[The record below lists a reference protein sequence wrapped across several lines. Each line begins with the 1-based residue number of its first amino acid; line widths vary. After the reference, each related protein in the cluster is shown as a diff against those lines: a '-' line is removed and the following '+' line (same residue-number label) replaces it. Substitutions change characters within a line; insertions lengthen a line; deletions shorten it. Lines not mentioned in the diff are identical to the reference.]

1 MKGAIDKKQFLVFLA
16 IALTVSLLF
25 TGLYFW
31 QISPLNTQVTTQ
43 ENELSNQEKQMEA
56 LNAELSSTGST
67 SFATTVELQKQLP
80 VKEAVDQLV
89 LNLEKAEVISGSV
102 ITTMAFVDGEVTLS
116 EEEAA
121 AALAAANE
129 KASGGTAGEP
139 AEPATSTEE
148 AASSEESVEEVD
160 PAEAEVVDLL
170 PQGVKKVSVAM
181 TVQSPTYFE
190 MEVFLESLHS
200 MKRILKVDN
209 LTFTGSEEIHSIEQS
224 SDKLEY
230 QLTISVFY
238 APNLSDLQDQMPT
251 IEAPNPGNKRDPF
264 NNSPVVTEKVESGDD
279 ES

>member
-1 MKGAIDKKQFLVFLA
+1 MKGAIDKKQFLIFIA
-16 IALTVSLLF
+16 IVLIVSLLF

-31 QISPLNTQVTTQ
+31 QINPLNTQITTK
-43 ENELSNQEKQMEA
+43 ETELSNQEKQMEA

-89 LNLEKAEVISGSV
+89 LNLEKAEVISGSA

-116 EEEAA
+116 EEESA
-121 AALAAANE
+121 AALAAANA
-129 KASGGTAGEP
+129 KAAEATAGGTNEQASTTEEEP
-139 AEPATSTEE
+139 ANEE
-148 AASSEESVEEVD
+148 GD
-160 PAEAEVVDLL
+160 PAAEVVDLL

-181 TVQSPTYFE
+181 TVQSPAFFE
-190 MEVFLESLHS
+190 MEAFLESLHS

-209 LTFTGSEEIHSIEQS
+209 LTFNGSEEIHSIEQS

-251 IEAPNPGNKRDPF
+251 IEAPKPSNKRDPF
-264 NNSPVVTEKVESGDD
+264 NNSPVVKEKAESGDD

>member
-1 MKGAIDKKQFLVFLA
+1 MKGAIDKKQFLIFFA
-16 IALTVSLLF
+16 IILIVSLLF

-31 QISPLNTQVTTQ
+31 QISPLNTQITTK
-43 ENELSNQEKQMEA
+43 ETELSNQEKQMEA

-89 LNLEKAEVISGSV
+89 LNLEKAEVISGSA

-116 EEEAA
+116 EEESA
-121 AALAAANE
+121 AALAAANA
-129 KASGGTAGEP
+129 KAAEASDATAEGTNEQAATTEVEPANEEGEP
-139 AEPATSTEE
+139 A
-148 AASSEESVEEVD
+148 
-160 PAEAEVVDLL
+160 AEVVDLL

-181 TVQSPTYFE
+181 TVQSPAFFE
-190 MEVFLESLHS
+190 MEAFLESLHS

-209 LTFTGSEEIHSIEQS
+209 LTFNGSEEIHSIEQS

-251 IEAPNPGNKRDPF
+251 IEAPKPSNKRDPF
-264 NNSPVVTEKVESGDD
+264 NNSPVVKEKAESGDD

>member
-1 MKGAIDKKQFLVFLA
+1 MKGAIDKKQFLIFFA
-16 IALTVSLLF
+16 IILIVSLLF

-31 QISPLNTQVTTQ
+31 QISPLNTQITMKET
-43 ENELSNQEKQMEA
+43 ELSNQEKQMEA

-89 LNLEKAEVISGSV
+89 LNLEKAEVISGSA

-116 EEEAA
+116 EEESA
-121 AALAAANE
+121 AALAAANA
-129 KASGGTAGEP
+129 KAAEASDATAGGTNEQAATTEEEP
-139 AEPATSTEE
+139 ANEE
-148 AASSEESVEEVD
+148 GD
-160 PAEAEVVDLL
+160 PAAEVVDLL

-181 TVQSPTYFE
+181 TVQSPAFFE
-190 MEVFLESLHS
+190 MEAFLESLHS

-209 LTFTGSEEIHSIEQS
+209 LTFNGSEEIHSIEQS

-251 IEAPNPGNKRDPF
+251 IEVPKPSNKRDPF
-264 NNSPVVTEKVESGDD
+264 NNSPVVKEKAESGDD

>member
-1 MKGAIDKKQFLVFLA
+1 MKGAIDKKQFLIFFA

>member
-1 MKGAIDKKQFLVFLA
+1 MKGAIDKKQFLIFFA
-16 IALTVSLLF
+16 IVLIVSLLF

-31 QISPLNTQVTTQ
+31 QISPLNTQITTK
-43 ENELSNQEKQMEA
+43 ETELSNQEKQMEA

-89 LNLEKAEVISGSV
+89 LNLEKAEVISGSA

-116 EEEAA
+116 EEESA
-121 AALAAANE
+121 AALAAANA
-129 KASGGTAGEP
+129 KAAEISDAAAGETNEQ
-139 AEPATSTEE
+139 AAATEEESSTEE
-148 AASSEESVEEVD
+148 GAD
-160 PAEAEVVDLL
+160 PAAEADLL

-181 TVQSPTYFE
+181 TVQSPAFFE
-190 MEVFLESLHS
+190 MEAFLESLHS

-209 LTFTGSEEIHSIEQS
+209 LTFNGSEEIHSIEQS

-238 APNLSDLQDQMPT
+238 APTLSDLQDQMPT
-251 IEAPNPGNKRDPF
+251 IETPKPSNKRDPF
-264 NNSPVVTEKVESGDD
+264 NNSPVVKENAESGDD

>member
-1 MKGAIDKKQFLVFLA
+1 MKGAIDKKQFLIFFA
-16 IALTVSLLF
+16 IILIVSLLF

-31 QISPLNTQVTTQ
+31 QISPLNTQITTK
-43 ENELSNQEKQMEA
+43 ETELSNQEKQMEA

-89 LNLEKAEVISGSV
+89 LNLEKAEVISGSA

-116 EEEAA
+116 EEESA
-121 AALAAANE
+121 AALAAANA
-129 KASGGTAGEP
+129 KAAEASDATAGGTNEQAATTEEEP
-139 AEPATSTEE
+139 ANEE
-148 AASSEESVEEVD
+148 GD
-160 PAEAEVVDLL
+160 PAVEVVDLL

-181 TVQSPTYFE
+181 TVQSPAFFE
-190 MEVFLESLHS
+190 MEAFLESLHS

-209 LTFTGSEEIHSIEQS
+209 LTFNGSEEIHSIEQS

-251 IEAPNPGNKRDPF
+251 IEAPKPSNKRDPF
-264 NNSPVVTEKVESGDD
+264 NNSPVVKEKAESGDD

>member
-1 MKGAIDKKQFLVFLA
+1 
-16 IALTVSLLF
+16 
-25 TGLYFW
+25 
-31 QISPLNTQVTTQ
+31 
-43 ENELSNQEKQMEA
+43 MEA

-89 LNLEKAEVISGSV
+89 LNLEKAEVISGSA

-116 EEEAA
+116 EEESA

-129 KASGGTAGEP
+129 KAAEASNATTGETNKQATATTEEEP
-139 AEPATSTEE
+139 ANEE
-148 AASSEESVEEVD
+148 GD
-160 PAEAEVVDLL
+160 PAAEVVDLL

-181 TVQSPTYFE
+181 TVQSPAFFE
-190 MEVFLESLHS
+190 MEAFLESLHS

-209 LTFTGSEEIHSIEQS
+209 LTFNGSEEIHSIEQS
-224 SDKLEY
+224 SEKLEY

-238 APNLSDLQDQMPT
+238 APTLSDLQDQMPT
-251 IEAPNPGNKRDPF
+251 IEAPKPSNKRDPF
-264 NNSPVVTEKVESGDD
+264 NNSPVVKEKVESGED

>member
-1 MKGAIDKKQFLVFLA
+1 MKGAIDKKQFLIFIA
-16 IALTVSLLF
+16 IVLIVSLLF

-31 QISPLNTQVTTQ
+31 QINPLNTQITTK
-43 ENELSNQEKQMEA
+43 ETELSNQEKQMEA

-89 LNLEKAEVISGSV
+89 LNLEKAEVISGSA

-116 EEEAA
+116 EEESA
-121 AALAAANE
+121 AALAAANA
-129 KASGGTAGEP
+129 KAAEASDATAGETNEQ
-139 AEPATSTEE
+139 AATTEKELANEEGEPS
-148 AASSEESVEEVD
+148 
-160 PAEAEVVDLL
+160 AEVVDLL

-181 TVQSPTYFE
+181 TVQSPAFFE
-190 MEVFLESLHS
+190 MEAFLESLHS

-209 LTFTGSEEIHSIEQS
+209 LTFNGSEEIHSIEQS

-251 IEAPNPGNKRDPF
+251 IEAPKPSNKRDPF
-264 NNSPVVTEKVESGDD
+264 NNSPVVKEKAESGDD

>member
-1 MKGAIDKKQFLVFLA
+1 MKGAIDKKQFLIFFA
-16 IALTVSLLF
+16 IILIVSLLF

-31 QISPLNTQVTTQ
+31 QISPLNTQITTK
-43 ENELSNQEKQMEA
+43 ETELSNQEKQMEA

-89 LNLEKAEVISGSV
+89 LNLEKAEVISGSA

-116 EEEAA
+116 EEESA
-121 AALAAANE
+121 AALAAANA
-129 KASGGTAGEP
+129 KAAEASDATAGGTNEQAATTEEEP
-139 AEPATSTEE
+139 ANEE
-148 AASSEESVEEVD
+148 GD
-160 PAEAEVVDLL
+160 PAAEVVDLL

-181 TVQSPTYFE
+181 TVQSPAFFE
-190 MEVFLESLHS
+190 MEAFLESLHS

-209 LTFTGSEEIHSIEQS
+209 LTFNGSEEIHSIEQS

-251 IEAPNPGNKRDPF
+251 IEAPKPSNKRDPF
-264 NNSPVVTEKVESGDD
+264 NNSPVVKEKAESGDD

>member
-1 MKGAIDKKQFLVFLA
+1 MKGAIDKKQFLIFIA
-16 IALTVSLLF
+16 IVLIVSLLF

-31 QISPLNTQVTTQ
+31 QISPLNTQITTK
-43 ENELSNQEKQMEA
+43 ETELSNQEKQMEA

-89 LNLEKAEVISGSV
+89 LNLEKAEVISGSA

-116 EEEAA
+116 EEESA
-121 AALAAANE
+121 AALAAANA
-129 KASGGTAGEP
+129 KAAEASDATAGETNEQ
-139 AEPATSTEE
+139 AATTEEEPANEE
-148 AASSEESVEEVD
+148 GD
-160 PAEAEVVDLL
+160 PSAEVVDLL

-181 TVQSPTYFE
+181 TVQSPAFFE
-190 MEVFLESLHS
+190 MEAFLESLHS

-209 LTFTGSEEIHSIEQS
+209 LTFNGSEEIHSIEQS

-251 IEAPNPGNKRDPF
+251 IEAPKPSNKRDPF
-264 NNSPVVTEKVESGDD
+264 NNSPVVKEKAESGDD

>member
-1 MKGAIDKKQFLVFLA
+1 MKGAIDKKQFLLFFA
-16 IALTVSLLF
+16 IVLIVSLLF

-31 QISPLNTQVTTQ
+31 QISPLNTQITTK
-43 ENELSNQEKQMEA
+43 EMELSNQEKQMEA

-89 LNLEKAEVISGSV
+89 LNLEKAEVISGSA

-116 EEEAA
+116 EEESA
-121 AALAAANE
+121 AALAAANA
-129 KASGGTAGEP
+129 KAAEASDSTAGGTNEQAATTEEEP
-139 AEPATSTEE
+139 ANEE
-148 AASSEESVEEVD
+148 GD
-160 PAEAEVVDLL
+160 PAAEVVDLL

-181 TVQSPTYFE
+181 TVQSPAFFE
-190 MEVFLESLHS
+190 MEAFLESLHS

-209 LTFTGSEEIHSIEQS
+209 LTFNGSEEIHSIEQS

-251 IEAPNPGNKRDPF
+251 IEAPKPSNKRDPF
-264 NNSPVVTEKVESGDD
+264 NNSPVVKEKAESGDD

>member
-1 MKGAIDKKQFLVFLA
+1 MKGAIDKKQFLIFIA
-16 IALTVSLLF
+16 IVLIVSLLF

-31 QISPLNTQVTTQ
+31 QISPLNTQITTK
-43 ENELSNQEKQMEA
+43 ETELSNQEKQMEA
-56 LNAELSSTGST
+56 LNAELSSTGTT

-89 LNLEKAEVISGSV
+89 LNLEKAEVISGSA

-116 EEEAA
+116 EEESA
-121 AALAAANE
+121 AALAAANA
-129 KASGGTAGEP
+129 KAVEASDATAGETNEQ
-139 AEPATSTEE
+139 AVTTEE
-148 AASSEESVEEVD
+148 EPVNEEGDPSAEVD
-160 PAEAEVVDLL
+160 VL

-181 TVQSPTYFE
+181 TVQSPAFFE
-190 MEVFLESLHS
+190 MEAFLESLHS

-209 LTFTGSEEIHSIEQS
+209 LTFNGSEEIHSIEQS

-251 IEAPNPGNKRDPF
+251 IEAPKPSNKRDPF
-264 NNSPVVTEKVESGDD
+264 NNSPVVKEKAESGDD

>member
-1 MKGAIDKKQFLVFLA
+1 MKGAIEKKQFLIFIA
-16 IALTVSLLF
+16 IVLIVSLLF

-31 QISPLNTQVTTQ
+31 QISPLNTQITTK
-43 ENELSNQEKQMEA
+43 ETELSNQEKQMEA

-89 LNLEKAEVISGSV
+89 LNLEKAEVISGSA

-116 EEEAA
+116 EEESA
-121 AALAAANE
+121 AALAAANA
-129 KASGGTAGEP
+129 KAAEASDATAGGTNEQAATTEEEP
-139 AEPATSTEE
+139 ANEE
-148 AASSEESVEEVD
+148 GD
-160 PAEAEVVDLL
+160 PSAEVVDLL

-181 TVQSPTYFE
+181 TVQSPAFFE
-190 MEVFLESLHS
+190 MEAFLESLHS

-209 LTFTGSEEIHSIEQS
+209 LTFNGSEEIHSIEQS

-251 IEAPNPGNKRDPF
+251 IEAPKPSNKRDPF
-264 NNSPVVTEKVESGDD
+264 NNSPVVKEKAESGDD

>member
-1 MKGAIDKKQFLVFLA
+1 MKGAIDKKQFLVFFA
-16 IALTVSLLF
+16 IVLIVSLLF

-31 QISPLNTQVTTQ
+31 QLSPLNTQITTK
-43 ENELSNQEKQMEA
+43 ETELSNQEKQMEA

-89 LNLEKAEVISGSV
+89 LNLEKAEVISGSA

-116 EEEAA
+116 EEESA
-121 AALAAANE
+121 AALAAANA
-129 KASGGTAGEP
+129 KAAEASEATAGETNEQ
-139 AEPATSTEE
+139 AATTEEEPANEE
-148 AASSEESVEEVD
+148 GD
-160 PAEAEVVDLL
+160 PAAEVVDLL

-181 TVQSPTYFE
+181 TVQSPAFFE
-190 MEVFLESLHS
+190 MEAFLESLHS

-209 LTFTGSEEIHSIEQS
+209 LTFNGSEEIHSIEQS

-238 APNLSDLQDQMPT
+238 APTLSDLQDQMPT
-251 IEAPNPGNKRDPF
+251 IEAPKPSNKRDPF
-264 NNSPVVTEKVESGDD
+264 NNSPVVTEKAESGDD